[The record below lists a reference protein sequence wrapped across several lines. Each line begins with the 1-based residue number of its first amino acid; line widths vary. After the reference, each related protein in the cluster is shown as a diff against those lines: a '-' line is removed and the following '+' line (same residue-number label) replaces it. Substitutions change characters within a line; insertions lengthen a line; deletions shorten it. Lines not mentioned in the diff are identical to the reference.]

1 MELIDSI
8 LDLMAHVVGTLGFAI
23 ACAAAALANED
34 HCKLDELREQVD
46 CLSGQLRKLDGVGDV
61 AAKRKERH

>member
-1 MELIDSI
+1 MEFVKSL
-8 LDLMAHVVGTLGFAI
+8 LDLMAHVAGTLGFAI

-34 HCKLDELREQVD
+34 HRKLDELREQVD
-46 CLSGQLRKLDGVGDV
+46 CLSGQLRKLDGVGDI